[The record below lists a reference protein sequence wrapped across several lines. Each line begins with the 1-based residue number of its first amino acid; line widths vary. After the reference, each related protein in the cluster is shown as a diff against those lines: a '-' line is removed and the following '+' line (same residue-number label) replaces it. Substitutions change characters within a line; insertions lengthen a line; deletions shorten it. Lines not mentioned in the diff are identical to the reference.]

1 MKSSLVIALILCAA
15 MPALA
20 DIRVDF
26 DEGAPKDRFTI
37 LNDGACALE
46 GATVTVDL
54 GGSAGRLI
62 FDVTGSGAGIQV
74 FQPFEAVSGADLLTA
89 LPTVS
94 DGDTAVS
101 LTLRSLASGER
112 VAFTIDVDDTTS
124 GYGIMV
130 SGSEITGAGVR
141 VATGDTTVEGR
152 FGTDAVAR
160 VALST
165 CTS

>member
-1 MKSSLVIALILCAA
+1 MHRLIIPVLLLAT
-15 MPALA
+15 PALA

-37 LNDGACALE
+37 LNTGDCALN

-54 GGSAGRLI
+54 GGSAGKLI
-62 FDVTGSGAGIQV
+62 FDVTGSGAGIEV

-89 LPTVS
+89 LPAVG
-94 DGDTAVS
+94 DGDTALS
-101 LTLRSLASGER
+101 LALRSLAPGDR
-112 VAFTIDVDDTTS
+112 VTFTIDVDDTTS

-130 SGSEITGAGVR
+130 SGSEITGASVR
-141 VATGDTTVEGR
+141 VDAGGTISEGR
-152 FGTDAVAR
+152 FGRDAVAR
-160 VALST
+160 VTMAP

>member
-1 MKSSLVIALILCAA
+1 MKPSPAVALGLFIAT
-15 MPALA
+15 PAFA

-46 GATVTVDL
+46 EATVTVDL
-54 GGSAGRLI
+54 DGSAGKLI

-74 FQPFEAVSGADLLTA
+74 FQPFEAVSGAELLTE
-89 LPTVS
+89 LPSVS

-101 LTLRSLASGER
+101 LTLRSLSPGER

-124 GYGIMV
+124 GYGITV

-141 VATGDTTVEGR
+141 VQAGDRMAEGR
-152 FGTDAVAR
+152 FGEDAVAR
-160 VALST
+160 VALSG
-165 CTS
+165 CIS